1 MYKRLA
7 WRRGDLPNPG
17 GPVEGTRDDGSPL
30 RARMHRG
37 RTRLGLIVVAQA
49 PVGRA
54 AVAVGAGAAVVS
66 FPTPGAGDAWVQL
79 ALAG

>member
-1 MYKRLA
+1 
-7 WRRGDLPNPG
+7 
-17 GPVEGTRDDGSPL
+17 
-30 RARMHRG
+30 MHRG